1 MKFPVTVIAFAS
13 VSLAL
18 TGQTP
23 ASASPKQQ
31 GSAPRHMSFRPA
43 QTKPTVPVQAATVR
57 QDSTQDGNDIAIRL
71 QDAHR
76 GEGPL

>member
-13 VSLAL
+13 VSLTLAA
-18 TGQTP
+18 QTP

-31 GSAPRHMSFRPA
+31 GVAPKHTSLKPSQM
-43 QTKPTVPVQAATVR
+43 KPTVPVQAATVR
-57 QDSTQDGNDIAIRL
+57 QDTEENGTDIAIRI

-76 GEGPL
+76 GDSSI